1 MILFL
6 KFLLAHI
13 LGDFV
18 FQPEKWTKD
27 KEEKKLKSVKLY
39 FHIGLRVVLLLF
51 LLQFNEQKY

>member
-18 FQPEKWTKD
+18 FQPEKWAKD
-27 KEEKKLKSVKLY
+27 KEEKK
-39 FHIGLRVVLLLF
+39 
-51 LLQFNEQKY
+51 